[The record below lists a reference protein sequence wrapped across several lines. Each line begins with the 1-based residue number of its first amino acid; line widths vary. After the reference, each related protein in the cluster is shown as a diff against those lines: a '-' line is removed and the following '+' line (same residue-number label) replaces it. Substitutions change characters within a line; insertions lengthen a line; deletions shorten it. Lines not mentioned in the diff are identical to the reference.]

1 MIHLSVCRLRPR
13 KAHASQKM
21 AAQDLEAL
29 RTRHPP
35 FVLPGDSPAERA
47 EKNAAAH
54 RATLEIIERIDAKN
68 GAGPK
73 KSKPASDKNKVR
85 HASCW

>member
-1 MIHLSVCRLRPR
+1 MCRLRPR

-29 RTRHPP
+29 KTRHPL

-47 EKNAAAH
+47 EKNAAAL
-54 RATLEIIERIDAKN
+54 RATLEIAERIDAKN
-68 GAGPK
+68 GTGPQ